1 MQTSRFWRLAARTL
15 FATACLPAWATPPL
29 TTIQDV
35 LYKANGEKFSGI
47 AVIEWSSF
55 EAYDSS
61 NVAAGSLTVH
71 IVDGVLGTQLVP
83 TTNAR
88 PTAYYNVRYNSDGKT
103 QFTETWTVPTSVTP
117 VNLRAVRTVGS
128 SILVGEETAPVEITD
143 VTGLANEL
151 AARPVKGSE
160 YGASSAAV
168 IGPTGLLESAA
179 GEPTDCVRVDGT
191 SGPCSS
197 NTSTSGFIDNEVP
210 GGAVDGSNGI
220 FTLTAAPV
228 PESGLMVYRNGLLQ
242 RSGVDYT
249 LAGVTITF
257 VTAATPQ
264 SGDILLAFYRLAS
277 ADPGV
282 VPAPAPAA
290 PTVQVLCIGNGAATS
305 LTTATSLA
313 QCVIPAGT
321 LLTGDRVEAR
331 FDMAHTGISVGFT
344 VDLKW
349 GTATLLTRAA
359 AATETMF
366 TGRSDVGIHSAGAQ
380 WGSQYWGSTSS
391 FAARVGSSTDTGLAG
406 VTIDF
411 LGRMASTTTETLTLR
426 NYIVLRYLAP

>member
-15 FATACLPAWATPPL
+15 FAVACLPAWAAPSL

-55 EAYDSS
+55 EASDSS
-61 NVAAGSLTVH
+61 NVAAGSLTVR
-71 IVDGVLGTQLVP
+71 IIDGVLRTQLVP
-83 TTNAR
+83 TTNSQPAAHY
-88 PTAYYNVRYNSDGKT
+88 TVRYNSDGKT
-103 QFTETWTVPTSVTP
+103 QFTETWVVPASVTP
-117 VNLRAVRTVGS
+117 VGLRVVRTVGS
-128 SILVGEETAPVEITD
+128 PPVIGQETGPIEITD

-160 YGASSAAV
+160 YAASSAAV
-168 IGPTGLLESAA
+168 IGPTGLLESAT
-179 GEPTDCVRVDGT
+179 GELTDCVRVDGT
-191 SGPCSS
+191 SGPCGSG
-197 NTSTSGFIDNEVP
+197 TSTSGFVDSEVP
-210 GGAVDGSNGI
+210 GGAINGSNRV
-220 FTLTAAPV
+220 FTLAQAPV
-228 PESGLMVYRNGLLQ
+228 PESGLMLYRNGLLQ

-249 LAGVTITF
+249 RAGVTITF

-264 SGDILLAFYRLAS
+264 PDDILLAFYRLAS

-282 VPAPAPAA
+282 VPPPPGPA
-290 PTVQVLCIGNGAATS
+290 PTVRVLCIGNGATTS
-305 LTTATSLA
+305 STTATSLA

-321 LLTGDRVEAR
+321 LVTGDRVEAR
-331 FDMAHTGISVGFT
+331 FDMAHTGTSVGFT

-359 AATETMF
+359 SASETMF
-366 TGRSDVGIHSAGAQ
+366 TGRSDIGIYDTGAQ
-380 WGSQYWGSTSS
+380 FGSQYWGFTSS
-391 FAARVGSSTDTGLAG
+391 FAARVGSSTDTGTAG

-411 LGRMASTTTETLTLR
+411 QGRMASTTTNTLTLR